1 MDIQMYKD
9 RIGTLIIENTKLKQ
23 ENEELKNKIYFLTR
37 NNKLEDMI
45 DERDISDKNQ
55 MRLFNNDE

>member
-1 MDIQMYKD
+1 MDIQVYKD
-9 RIGTLIIENTKLKQ
+9 RIGSLIIENSKLKQ

-37 NNKLEDMI
+37 NNKIEDMI

-55 MRLFNNDE
+55 MRLFNDE

>member
-9 RIGTLIIENTKLKQ
+9 RIGSLIIENTKLKQ
-23 ENEELKNKIYFLTR
+23 ENEELKNKIYFLSR
-37 NNKLEDMI
+37 NNRIEDMV

-55 MRLFNNDE
+55 MRLFDDK